1 MKKTLGLTGIALAAA
16 LALPAAAQTVL
27 KFSHTDQQAGA
38 RQAAAAPP
46 SSSSTLAPSQARRAR
61 RAGRRYL
68 PSPESP
74 VTTKA
79 FSPGLT

>member
-38 RQAAAAPP
+38 RQAAAVV
-46 SSSSTLAPSQARRAR
+46 LRRR
-61 RAGRRYL
+61 
-68 PSPESP
+68 SKS
-74 VTTKA
+74 
-79 FSPGLT
+79 